1 MVQVRTIRCARGR
14 DDRLVRIFGARAKAH
29 IKRNTRPGSGRY
41 GRFTKVSDVKAKAGL
56 IAVGLLALTVALPAI
71 GQQGPESL
79 LPEGF
84 GDPVPPPSPANPAP
98 SANGTQDQANPTP
111 QRQSVTGQPPAAA
124 ASDADEDDD
133 EDEDEEAELVI
144 RYDVPPAARRSL
156 KAVGIMSAASGGFPA
171 GAFGAT
177 DGAFLKRLA
186 QRTTGPIASRW
197 GTIMARRLLASRT
210 DTPAGVNGAD
220 WTAERAWLLLRMGDS
235 VSARL
240 LVQEVDAGNYTK
252 RLHQVA
258 MQAFLA
264 NGDLSGMCPL
274 VESGVR
280 MVNDGRWKMS
290 RAICA
295 SLAGEQGSATAFI
308 NQGRYQGWVR
318 GVDYR
323 LTEKAVGAGING
335 RRSVKISWDGVEGM
349 NMWRF
354 GLASATG
361 LQPPDAL
368 FENSGRQMAGWRAQ
382 MPMYAPVERAKFAPA
397 AAALG
402 VFSNRDLVDLYAQVL
417 EDNNAPDNLRVRAE
431 NLQIAYAG
439 SDAAARVSAISTIWT
454 GAAAGADYHAALIAT
469 ARSAAMIPA
478 STAHLAAADNL
489 VASMMTAGLDNS
501 AVAWADVVR
510 EGSLGWALL
519 AVGAPRLGQAIEY
532 GPLDSFYDNDASADD
547 HKSKLLL
554 AGLAG
559 LGRIDAG
566 AQSDF
571 AADLKINIGRQ
582 SEWSRAISEAAARG
596 EQGTVALMA
605 IAGLQ
610 APSWSLVPANHLYFI
625 VRSLRQVGL
634 EAEARMIAAE
644 AVTFA

>member
-1 MVQVRTIRCARGR
+1 VCCAYPNGIAI
-14 DDRLVRIFGARAKAH
+14 LVRVFGTRAAPH
-29 IKRNTRPGSGRY
+29 IKGNSGERTGSKSG
-41 GRFTKVSDVKAKAGL
+41 FT
-56 IAVGLLALTVALPAI
+56 ALTDKKTKIGFLVAGALAMVFALPAI

-84 GDPVPPPSPANPAP
+84 GDPPP
-98 SANGTQDQANPTP
+98 
-111 QRQSVTGQPPAAA
+111 PPAAPTNRPPETGPVQPGTPSQPRPS
-124 ASDADEDDD
+124 ASGAPSTASGDEDRKDGD
-133 EDEDEEAELVI
+133 EEDEEEELVI

-156 KAVGIMSAASGGFPA
+156 KAIGIMSAASGGFPA
-171 GAFGAT
+171 EAFGNM
-177 DGAFLKRLA
+177 DGMFLKQVLA
-186 QRTTGPIASRW
+186 RTTGPIASRW

-210 DTPAGVNGAD
+210 NTPVGVNGAD
-220 WTAERAWLLLRMGDS
+220 WAAERAWLLLRMGDS
-235 VSARL
+235 QYARQ

-274 VESGVR
+274 TEGGVR
-280 MVNDGRWKMS
+280 LVNDGRWKMS

-308 NQGRYQGWVR
+308 NQGRSQGWVK

-335 RRSVKISWDGVEGM
+335 RRSVTINWDGAKGM
-349 NMWRF
+349 NPWRF

-361 LQPPDAL
+361 LEPPEAL

-382 MPMYAPVERAKFAPA
+382 LPMFAPTIRAKYAPV

-402 VFSNRDLVDLYAQVL
+402 VYSNRDIVDLYGQVL
-417 EDNNAPDNLRVRAE
+417 DDSDAPDALRARAE
-431 NLQIAYAG
+431 GLQSAYTAE
-439 SDAAARVSAISTIWT
+439 DDTAKVSAMSAIWT
-454 GAAAGADYHAALIAT
+454 GAAAGSDYYGALVTTARAAALIRADN
-469 ARSAAMIPA
+469 
-478 STAHLAAADNL
+478 AHLASADTL
-489 VASMMTAGLDNS
+489 IASMMTAGLDNS
-501 AVAWADVVR
+501 AVAWASVVSD
-510 EGSLGWALL
+510 GSLGWALI
-519 AVGAPRLGQAIEY
+519 AVGAPRLAQPVEY
-532 GPLDSFYDNDASADD
+532 GPLDDFYGSDKSENG
-547 HKSKLLL
+547 HKSALLL

-559 LGRIDAG
+559 LGRIGAS

-571 AADLKINIGRQ
+571 GGDLEVNIARQ
-582 SEWSRAISEAAARG
+582 TGWTRAITAAATRG

-605 IAGLQ
+605 VAGLQ
-610 APSWSLVPANHLYFI
+610 APSWSLVPANHLYYI

-634 EAEARMIAAE
+634 DAEARMIAAE